1 METAGNMTCLTSK
14 YFLHFERSVMK
25 HTKLLALLL
34 STAFA
39 AGCAATKSDPGSQ
52 TASSRSTGQVVDDAA
67 ITAKI
72 RAALLADPEVSAL
85 KVNVDTNQGAVK
97 LKGEIKS
104 LALRKKVE
112 QIAKGVAGVRSVDN
126 QLIVTG

>member
-1 METAGNMTCLTSK
+1 
-14 YFLHFERSVMK
+14 MK

-34 STAFA
+34 STAFV
-39 AGCAATKSDPGSQ
+39 AGCAATKSDSGSQ
-52 TASSRSTGQVVDDAA
+52 TEASRSTGQVVDDAA

-72 RAALLADPEVSAL
+72 KAALLADPDVSAL
-85 KVNVDTNQGAVK
+85 KINVDTNQGAVK

-112 QIAKGVAGVRSVDN
+112 EIAKGVAGVRSIDN
-126 QLIVTG
+126 QLVITG